1 MHYIAWDLLA
11 RLKKALHQVIGPEFL
26 NAVPNED
33 QLPLVV
39 GYIFSTAAGH
49 GDSDVRVRGIG
60 NDTFIDIATEVVN
73 NFLDGDL
80 GSWITRA
87 SQQEVKPEEVQDLDV
102 LESLSALNLDSLGEM
117 APGPNRTSRASRE
130 AAQAEVNQL
139 YNMYRNIRSFNQN
152 MDGVIERALA
162 AGIPYDD
169 VGYYEDGDGE
179 MVYATPDGR
188 ILT

>member
-1 MHYIAWDLLA
+1 MHYIAWELLT
-11 RLKKALHQVIGPEFL
+11 RLRKALYQVIGPEFL
-26 NAVPNED
+26 IAVPNED

-60 NDTFIDIATEVVN
+60 NDTFINIATEAVN

-80 GSWITRA
+80 GSWSTRA
-87 SQQEVKPEEVQDLDV
+87 SQQEVKPEGVQDLDV

-117 APGPNRTSRASRE
+117 TPGPNRTSRASRE

-139 YNMYRNIRSFNQN
+139 YDMYRDIRSFNQN
-152 MDGVIERALA
+152 MGGVIERALA

-169 VGYYEDGDGE
+169 IGYCEDSDGLIIGKQGIS
-179 MVYATPDGR
+179 AS
-188 ILT
+188 